1 MRVLNL
7 TYKQTS
13 IYLIEANCGWIM
25 VDAGWP
31 DTLAQF
37 FKLLKQNDVHISD
50 IKYLIITHFH
60 PDHAGLAQDLKE
72 LGTKLILHE
81 IQVPFVNK
89 LNSFFKKNPSFKAK
103 DIIAGNNIILSSAE
117 SKKFL
122 KNVGIDGEI
131 IPTPG
136 HTDDSISLI
145 IDKCCAFTGDPP
157 EFSLVEAYNDQTMKD
172 SWKLLQAY
180 NVKKIYPAHGNSYD
194 ILIS

>member
-7 TYKQTS
+7 TYKLTS
-13 IYLIEANCGWIM
+13 IYLIEANCGWVM

-31 DTLAQF
+31 DTLSQF
-37 FKLLKQNDVHISD
+37 FKLLKQNDVHIGD

-103 DIIAGNNIILSSAE
+103 DIIEGNNIILSSSE

-122 KNVGIDGEI
+122 KSVGIDGEI
-131 IPTPG
+131 ILTPG

-145 IDKCCAFTGDPP
+145 IDKCCAFTGDLP
-157 EFSLVEAYNDQTMKD
+157 EFSFIEAYNDQTMKD

-180 NVKKIYPAHGNSYD
+180 NVKKIYPAHGDTYT
-194 ILIS
+194 L